1 MKLPLLRPEELL
13 GAAADLAVRGGTQA
27 HLRRSVSTSYY
38 ALFHWLAICCADML
52 VGTDKVPRSARAWRH
67 VYRRL
72 EHGKVR
78 NRCEQLKGDSRGF
91 PASILKFAEQFVT
104 LQEKRELADYD
115 PYVEILKTE
124 ALAHVQLAIVA
135 IQGVR
140 RTRVKD
146 RRAFAVWVLFDRPR
160 GG

>member
-1 MKLPLLRPEELL
+1 M
-13 GAAADLAVRGGTQA
+13 
-27 HLRRSVSTSYY
+27 
-38 ALFHWLAICCADML
+38 
-52 VGTDKVPRSARAWRH
+52 
-67 VYRRL
+67 
-72 EHGKVR
+72 
-78 NRCEQLKGDSRGF
+78 
-91 PASILKFAEQFVT
+91 T

-115 PYVEILKTE
+115 PYVEIRQTE

-160 GG
+160 D